1 MDLQEDF
8 REEDN
13 LEEGESNSQESEF
26 QENDYNFK
34 EGDKVNLVIE
44 TETGLGYTV
53 LINEEFDGLLFRSEV
68 FQELEENMEVV
79 GYIKNIREDG
89 KIDVSLRP
97 QGFRNVIGSDV
108 DKVLARLKDSREGF
122 ILITDKSSPDSIRF
136 HMKMSKKAF
145 KKAVGNL
152 YKQKL
157 IVIKEDRIEL
167 V

>member
-1 MDLQEDF
+1 MDFQEDF
-8 REEDN
+8 RDEDDN
-13 LEEGESNSQESEF
+13 LQDGEENSQVPEL
-26 QENDYNFK
+26 YLK
-34 EGDKVNLVIE
+34 EGDIVCLVIE

-97 QGFRNVIGSDV
+97 QGFRNVIDSDV
-108 DKVLARLKDSREGF
+108 DKVLTRLKESREGF

>member
-1 MDLQEDF
+1 MGLQEDLQEG
-8 REEDN
+8 EDN
-13 LEEGESNSQESEF
+13 LQDGENNSEAQEMNLKEGE
-26 QENDYNFK
+26 
-34 EGDKVNLVIE
+34 KVNLIIE

-68 FQELEENMEVV
+68 FQELEENMEVT
-79 GYIKNIREDG
+79 GYVKNIREDG

-97 QGFRNVIGSDV
+97 QGFRNVIDSDV
-108 DKVLARLKDSREGF
+108 DKVLARLKGSKEGF

>member
-1 MDLQEDF
+1 MDLQE
-8 REEDN
+8 
-13 LEEGESNSQESEF
+13 GENDF

-34 EGDKVNLVIE
+34 EGDRVNLIIE

-68 FQELEENMEVV
+68 FQDLEENMEVT

-97 QGFRNVIGSDV
+97 QGFRNVIDADV
-108 DKVLARLKDSREGF
+108 EKVLEKLKNSKEGF
-122 ILITDKSSPDSIRF
+122 ILLTDKSSPDSIRF

-152 YKQKL
+152 YRKKV
-157 IVIKEDRIEL
+157 IAIKEDRIEL
-167 V
+167 LK

>member
-1 MDLQEDF
+1 MELQ
-8 REEDN
+8 
-13 LEEGESNSQESEF
+13 
-26 QENDYNFK
+26 
-34 EGDKVNLVIE
+34 EGDKVQLVIE

-53 LINEEFDGLLFRSEV
+53 LINEEYDGLLFRSEV
-68 FQELEENMEVV
+68 FEPLEENMEVT

-97 QGFRNVIGSDV
+97 QGFRNVIDADV
-108 DKVLARLKDSREGF
+108 EKVLQKLKNSREGF
-122 ILITDKSSPDSIRF
+122 LMLTDKSSPDSIRF

-152 YKQKL
+152 YRNKL
-157 IVIKEDRIEL
+157 ILIKEDRIEL

>member
-1 MDLQEDF
+1 MDTH
-8 REEDN
+8 EEEN
-13 LEEGESNSQESEF
+13 NF

-44 TETGLGYTV
+44 SETGLGYTV
-53 LINEEFDGLLFRSEV
+53 LINDEFEGLLFRSEV
-68 FQELEENMEVV
+68 FQDVEENMEVT
-79 GYIKNIREDG
+79 GYIKQIREDG

-97 QGFRNVIGSDV
+97 QGFLNVIDSDV
-108 DKVLARLKDSREGF
+108 EKVLEKLKNSREGF
-122 ILITDKSSPDSIRF
+122 LLLTDKSSPDSIRF

-167 V
+167 VK

>member
-1 MDLQEDF
+1 MDLQED
-8 REEDN
+8 
-13 LEEGESNSQESEF
+13 LQEGEMDLQ
-26 QENDYNFK
+26 
-34 EGDKVNLVIE
+34 EGDKVRLIIE

-68 FQELEENMEVV
+68 FQDLEENMEVS

-97 QGFRNVIGSDV
+97 QGFRNVIDADV
-108 DKVLARLKDSREGF
+108 DKVLAKLTASREGF
-122 ILITDKSSPDSIRF
+122 VLLTDKSSPDAIRF

-152 YKQKL
+152 YKQKR
-157 IVIKEDRIEL
+157 IVIREDRIEL
-167 V
+167 VK

>member
-1 MDLQEDF
+1 MDLQE
-8 REEDN
+8 
-13 LEEGESNSQESEF
+13 GENDF

-34 EGDKVNLVIE
+34 EGDKVNLIIE

-68 FQELEENMEVV
+68 FQDLEENMEVT

-97 QGFRNVIGSDV
+97 QGFRNVIDADV
-108 DKVLARLKDSREGF
+108 EKVLEKLKKSKEGF
-122 ILITDKSSPDSIRF
+122 ILLTDKSSPDSIRF

-145 KKAVGNL
+145 KKAIGNL

-157 IVIKEDRIEL
+157 IVIEEDRIVL
-167 V
+167 VK

>member
-1 MDLQEDF
+1 MDLPEHDDF
-8 REEDN
+8 EEVEMN
-13 LEEGESNSQESEF
+13 L
-26 QENDYNFK
+26 K
-34 EGDKVNLVIE
+34 EGDKVQLIIE
-44 TETGLGYTV
+44 TESALGYTV

-68 FQELEENMEVV
+68 FQELEENMEVT

-97 QGFRNVIGSDV
+97 QGFRNVINSDV
-108 DKVLARLKDSREGF
+108 DKVLARLKSSREGF

-157 IVIKEDRIEL
+157 ILIKDDRIEL

>member
-1 MDLQEDF
+1 MDLQEHDDF
-8 REEDN
+8 EETEMN
-13 LEEGESNSQESEF
+13 L
-26 QENDYNFK
+26 K
-34 EGDKVNLVIE
+34 EGDKVQLIIE
-44 TETGLGYTV
+44 TESTIGYTV

-68 FQELEENMEVV
+68 FQELEENMEVT

-97 QGFRNVIGSDV
+97 QGFRNVINSDV
-108 DKVLARLKDSREGF
+108 DKVLARLKSSREGF

-167 V
+167 VK

>member
-1 MDLQEDF
+1 MGLQEDLQEG
-8 REEDN
+8 EDN
-13 LEEGESNSQESEF
+13 LQDGENNSEAQQINLQEGE
-26 QENDYNFK
+26 
-34 EGDKVNLVIE
+34 KVNLIIE

-68 FQELEENMEVV
+68 FQELEENMEVT
-79 GYIKNIREDG
+79 GYVKNIREDG

-97 QGFRNVIGSDV
+97 QGFRNVINSDV
-108 DKVLARLKDSREGF
+108 DKVLARLKNSKEGF

-157 IVIKEDRIEL
+157 IVIEEDRIVL
-167 V
+167 VK

>member
-1 MDLQEDF
+1 MDIQEHD
-8 REEDN
+8 D
-13 LEEGESNSQESEF
+13 LTEGEMNL
-26 QENDYNFK
+26 K
-34 EGDKVNLVIE
+34 EGDKVQLIIE
-44 TETGLGYTV
+44 TESALGFTV

-68 FQELEENMEVV
+68 FQELEENMEVT

-97 QGFRNVIGSDV
+97 QGFRNVINSDV
-108 DKVLARLKDSREGF
+108 DKVLARLKSSREGF

-157 IVIKEDRIEL
+157 ILIKEDRIEL
-167 V
+167 L

>member
-1 MDLQEDF
+1 MDIQDGDE
-8 REEDN
+8 
-13 LEEGESNSQESEF
+13 NSQE
-26 QENDYNFK
+26 QEMYLK

-44 TETGLGYTV
+44 TETSLGYTV
-53 LINEEFDGLLFRSEV
+53 LINEEYDGLLFRSEV
-68 FQELEENMEVV
+68 FQELEENMEIT

-108 DKVLARLKDSREGF
+108 EKVLAKLKNSREGF
-122 ILITDKSSPDSIRF
+122 LLITDKSSPDSIRF

-157 IVIKEDRIEL
+157 IVIKEDRIVL
-167 V
+167 VK

>member
-8 REEDN
+8 REGEEN
-13 LEEGESNSQESEF
+13 FQEGEENSQE
-26 QENDYNFK
+26 QEMYLK

-53 LINEEFDGLLFRSEV
+53 LINEEYDGLLFRSEV
-68 FQELEENMEVV
+68 FQELEENMEVT

-97 QGFRNVIGSDV
+97 QGFRNVIDSDV
-108 DKVLARLKDSREGF
+108 EKVLAKLKDSREGF

-157 IVIKEDRIEL
+157 IVIEEDRIVL
-167 V
+167 VK

>member
-1 MDLQEDF
+1 MDIQDGDE
-8 REEDN
+8 
-13 LEEGESNSQESEF
+13 NSQE
-26 QENDYNFK
+26 QEMYLK

-44 TETGLGYTV
+44 TETSLGYTV
-53 LINEEFDGLLFRSEV
+53 LINEEYDGLLFRSEV
-68 FQELEENMEVV
+68 FQELEENMEIT

-108 DKVLARLKDSREGF
+108 EKVLAKLKNSREGF

-157 IVIKEDRIEL
+157 IVIKEDRIVL
-167 V
+167 VK

>member
-1 MDLQEDF
+1 MDLQEHDDF
-8 REEDN
+8 EETEMN
-13 LEEGESNSQESEF
+13 L
-26 QENDYNFK
+26 K
-34 EGDKVNLVIE
+34 EGDKVQLIIE
-44 TETGLGYTV
+44 TESALGYTV

-68 FQELEENMEVV
+68 FQELEENMEVT

-97 QGFRNVIGSDV
+97 QGFRNVINSDV
-108 DKVLARLKDSREGF
+108 DKVLARLKSSREGF

-157 IVIKEDRIEL
+157 IIIKEDRIEL
-167 V
+167 L

>member
-1 MDLQEDF
+1 MDSQEDLQEG
-8 REEDN
+8 EMN
-13 LEEGESNSQESEF
+13 LQ
-26 QENDYNFK
+26 
-34 EGDKVNLVIE
+34 EGDKVQLIIE

-68 FQELEENMEVV
+68 FQELEENMEVT

-97 QGFRNVIGSDV
+97 QGFRNVINSDV
-108 DKVLARLKDSREGF
+108 EKVLTRLKNSKEGF

-157 IVIKEDRIEL
+157 ILIKEDRIEL
-167 V
+167 VN

>member
-1 MDLQEDF
+1 MELQEDLQDG
-8 REEDN
+8 EMN
-13 LEEGESNSQESEF
+13 L
-26 QENDYNFK
+26 K
-34 EGDKVNLVIE
+34 EGDKVQLVIE
-44 TETGLGYTV
+44 TETNLGYTV

-68 FQELEENMEVV
+68 FQALEENMEVT
-79 GYIKNIREDG
+79 GYVKNIREDG

-97 QGFRNVIGSDV
+97 QGFRNVIDSDV
-108 DKVLARLKDSREGF
+108 DKVMTRLKNSKEGF

-157 IVIKEDRIEL
+157 IIIAEDRIEL
-167 V
+167 VK

>member
-1 MDLQEDF
+1 LI
-8 REEDN
+8 
-13 LEEGESNSQESEF
+13 
-26 QENDYNFK
+26 
-34 EGDKVNLVIE
+34 IE
-44 TETGLGYTV
+44 TESALGYTV

-68 FQELEENMEVV
+68 FQELEENMEVT
-79 GYIKNIREDG
+79 GYVKNIREDG

-97 QGFRNVIGSDV
+97 QGFRNVINSDV
-108 DKVLARLKDSREGF
+108 DKVLARLKSSREGF

-157 IVIKEDRIEL
+157 ILIKDDRIEL